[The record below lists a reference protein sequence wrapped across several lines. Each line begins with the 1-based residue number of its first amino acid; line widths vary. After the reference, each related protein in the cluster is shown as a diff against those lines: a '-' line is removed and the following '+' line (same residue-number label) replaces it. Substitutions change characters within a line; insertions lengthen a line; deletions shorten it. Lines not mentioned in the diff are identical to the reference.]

1 MNILDHKSK
10 NNLPILY
17 SFRRCPYAMRARM
30 AINISNQKCEIR
42 EVLLRDKPTSM
53 LEYSSKGTVPV
64 LVLQSG
70 EVIDESLDV
79 IDWAL
84 NLNDP
89 ENWQRSKDN
98 EKTKEL
104 IKINDGEFKHHLD
117 RYKYSKRYDN
127 EDPEFHR
134 KKCLSFIEKVN
145 SELQNSKYIFDDAIS
160 YIDISLLPF
169 IRQFRIADNEWFDE
183 LPYENVKSWLS
194 NFLNSELLESIMSKH
209 DLWKEGDE
217 VTIF

>member
-30 AINISNQKCEIR
+30 AIHISSQKCEIR
-42 EVLLRDKPTSM
+42 EVLLRDKPPSM

-89 ENWQRSKDN
+89 DNWQRSKDN

-169 IRQFRIADNEWFDE
+169 IRQFRIADKEWFDE

-194 NFLNSELLESIMSKH
+194 NFLNSELLKSIMSKY

>member
-1 MNILDHKSK
+1 
-10 NNLPILY
+10 
-17 SFRRCPYAMRARM
+17 M
-30 AINISNQKCEIR
+30 AIHISSQKCEIR
-42 EVLLRDKPTSM
+42 EVLLRDKPPSM

-89 ENWQRSKDN
+89 DNWQRSKNN

-104 IKINDGEFKHHLD
+104 IKINDGEFKYHLD

-194 NFLNSELLESIMSKH
+194 NFLNSELLKSIMSKY
-209 DLWKEGDE
+209 DIWKEGDE

>member
-1 MNILDHKSK
+1 MNILDHKLK

-30 AINISNQKCEIR
+30 AIHISSQKCEIR
-42 EVLLRDKPTSM
+42 EVLLRDKPPSM

-89 ENWQRSKDN
+89 DNWQRSKDN

-134 KKCLSFIEKVN
+134 KKCLSFIKKVN
-145 SELQNSKYIFDDAIS
+145 SELQNSKYIFDDEIS

-194 NFLNSELLESIMSKH
+194 NFLNSELLKSIMSKY

>member
-1 MNILDHKSK
+1 
-10 NNLPILY
+10 
-17 SFRRCPYAMRARM
+17 M
-30 AINISNQKCEIR
+30 AIYTSQQKCEIR
-42 EVLLRDKPTSM
+42 EVLLKDKPPSM
-53 LEYSSKGTVPV
+53 LGYSSKGTVPV

-70 EVIDESLDV
+70 NVIDESLDV

-89 ENWQRSKDN
+89 YNWKRSKDLQ
-98 EKTKEL
+98 KTKEL
-104 IKINDGEFKHHLD
+104 IEINDGDFKFHLD
-117 RYKYSKRYDN
+117 RYKYSKRYKN
-127 EDPEFHR
+127 EDPNFH
-134 KKCLSFIEKVN
+134 KEKCLTFIKMINE
-145 SELQNSKYIFDDAIS
+145 ELKDSKYIYDNEIS

-194 NFLNSELLESIMSKH
+194 NFLNSELLKSIMSKY

>member
-1 MNILDHKSK
+1 MNTLDHKSK

-30 AINISNQKCEIR
+30 AIHISGQRCELR
-42 EVLLRDKPTSM
+42 EVLLRDKPPSM
-53 LEYSSKGTVPV
+53 LEYSAKGTVPV
-64 LVLQSG
+64 LILQDG
-70 EVIDESLDV
+70 KVIDESLDV

-89 ENWQRSKDN
+89 DDWQRSKDK

-104 IKINDGEFKHHLD
+104 IKINDGEFKYHLD

-134 KKCLSFIEKVN
+134 KKCLKFIESVNNELNN
-145 SELQNSKYIFDDAIS
+145 SEYIFDDNIS
-160 YIDISLLPF
+160 YADIVLLPF
-169 IRQFRIADNEWFDE
+169 IRQFRIADIEWFDS
-183 LPYENVKSWLS
+183 LPYDNLKKWLS
-194 NFLNSELLESIMSKH
+194 SFLGSSLLNSIMKKY
-209 DLWKEGDE
+209 DLWKEGDKSI
-217 VTIF
+217 VF

>member
-1 MNILDHKSK
+1 MNILDHKLK

-30 AINISNQKCEIR
+30 AIHISSQKCEIR
-42 EVLLRDKPTSM
+42 EVLLRDKPPSM

-89 ENWQRSKDN
+89 DNWQRSKDN

-194 NFLNSELLESIMSKH
+194 NFLNSELLKSIMSKY

>member
-1 MNILDHKSK
+1 
-10 NNLPILY
+10 
-17 SFRRCPYAMRARM
+17 M
-30 AINISNQKCEIR
+30 AIYTSQQKCEIR
-42 EVLLRDKPTSM
+42 EVLLKDKPPSM
-53 LEYSSKGTVPV
+53 LGYSSKGTVPV

-70 EVIDESLDV
+70 NVIDESLDV

-84 NLNDP
+84 DINDP
-89 ENWQRSKDN
+89 YNLKRSKDSK
-98 EKTKEL
+98 KTKEL
-104 IKINDGEFKHHLD
+104 IEINDGDFKFHLD
-117 RYKYSKRYDN
+117 RYKYSKRYEN
-127 EDPEFHR
+127 EDPNFHR
-134 KKCLSFIEKVN
+134 EKCLTFIKMINE
-145 SELQNSKYIFDDAIS
+145 ELKDSKYIYDNEIS

-194 NFLNSELLESIMSKH
+194 NFLNSELLKSIMYKY

>member
-1 MNILDHKSK
+1 
-10 NNLPILY
+10 
-17 SFRRCPYAMRARM
+17 M
-30 AINISNQKCEIR
+30 AIHISGQKCELR
-42 EVLLRDKPTSM
+42 EVLLRDKPPSM
-53 LEYSSKGTVPV
+53 LDYSAKGTVPV

-70 EVIDESLDV
+70 NVIDESLDV

-89 ENWQRSKDN
+89 DNWQRSKDN

-134 KKCLSFIEKVN
+134 KKCLKFIESINNELNN
-145 SELQNSKYIFDDAIS
+145 SEYIFDDNIS
-160 YIDISLLPF
+160 YADIVLLPF
-169 IRQFRIADNEWFDE
+169 IRQFRIADIEWFE
-183 LPYENVKSWLS
+183 SLPYDNLKKWLLQLLVQNHLS
-194 NFLNSELLESIMSKH
+194 FLTGNEDALSSLQVLLLLLFFEKQARQ
-209 DLWKEGDE
+209 LY
-217 VTIF
+217 VFLQ

>member
-1 MNILDHKSK
+1 MNILDHKLK

-30 AINISNQKCEIR
+30 AIHISSQKCEIR
-42 EVLLRDKPTSM
+42 EVLLRDKPPSM

-89 ENWQRSKDN
+89 DNWQRSKDN

-134 KKCLSFIEKVN
+134 KKCLKFIEKIN
-145 SELQNSKYIFDDAIS
+145 SELQNSKYIFDDEIS

>member
-1 MNILDHKSK
+1 
-10 NNLPILY
+10 
-17 SFRRCPYAMRARM
+17 M
-30 AINISNQKCEIR
+30 AIYTSQQKCEIR
-42 EVLLRDKPTSM
+42 EVLLKDKPPSM
-53 LEYSSKGTVPV
+53 LGYSSKGTVPV

-70 EVIDESLDV
+70 NVIDESLDV

-89 ENWQRSKDN
+89 YNWKRSKDSK
-98 EKTKEL
+98 KTKEL
-104 IKINDGEFKHHLD
+104 IEINDGDFKFHLD
-117 RYKYSKRYDN
+117 RYKYSKRYEN
-127 EDPEFHR
+127 EDPNFHR
-134 KKCLSFIEKVN
+134 EKCLTFIKMIN
-145 SELQNSKYIFDDAIS
+145 KELKDSKYIYDNEIS

-169 IRQFRIADNEWFDE
+169 IRQFRIADNVWFDE

-194 NFLNSELLESIMSKH
+194 NFLNSELLKSIMYKY

>member
-1 MNILDHKSK
+1 MNILDHKLK

-30 AINISNQKCEIR
+30 AIHISSQKCEIR
-42 EVLLRDKPTSM
+42 EVLLRDKPPSM

-89 ENWQRSKDN
+89 DNWQRSKNN

-104 IKINDGEFKHHLD
+104 IKINDGEFKYHLD

-145 SELQNSKYIFDDAIS
+145 SELQNSKYIFDDEIS

-194 NFLNSELLESIMSKH
+194 NFLNSELLKSIMSKY

>member
-1 MNILDHKSK
+1 MNILDHKLK

-30 AINISNQKCEIR
+30 AIHISSQKCEIR
-42 EVLLRDKPTSM
+42 EVLLRDKPPSM

-79 IDWAL
+79 IEWAL

-89 ENWQRSKDN
+89 DNWQRSKDN

>member
-1 MNILDHKSK
+1 MNILDHKLK

-30 AINISNQKCEIR
+30 AIHISSQKCEIR
-42 EVLLRDKPTSM
+42 EVLLRDKPPSM

-89 ENWQRSKDN
+89 DNWQRSKDKEN
-98 EKTKEL
+98 TKEL

-134 KKCLSFIEKVN
+134 KKCLSFIEKDN
-145 SELQNSKYIFDDAIS
+145 SELQNSKYIFDDEIS

-194 NFLNSELLESIMSKH
+194 NFLNSELLKSIMYKY

>member
-1 MNILDHKSK
+1 MDHKSK

-30 AINISNQKCEIR
+30 AIHISGQKCELR
-42 EVLLRDKPTSM
+42 EVLLRDKPPSM
-53 LEYSSKGTVPV
+53 LEYSAKGTVPV
-64 LVLQSG
+64 LILQDG
-70 EVIDESLDV
+70 KVIDESLDV

-89 ENWQRSKDN
+89 DDWQRSKDK

-104 IKINDGEFKHHLD
+104 IKINDGEFKYHLD

-134 KKCLSFIEKVN
+134 KKCLKFIESIN
-145 SELQNSKYIFDDAIS
+145 NELNNSKYIFDDNIS
-160 YIDISLLPF
+160 YADIVVLPF
-169 IRQFRIADNEWFDE
+169 IRQFRIADIEWFDS
-183 LPYENVKSWLS
+183 LPYDNLKKWLS
-194 NFLNSELLESIMSKH
+194 SFLGSSLLNSIMKKY
-209 DLWKEGDE
+209 DLWKEGDKSI
-217 VTIF
+217 VF

>member
-104 IKINDGEFKHHLD
+104 IKINDGEFKYHLD

>member
-1 MNILDHKSK
+1 MDHKLK

-30 AINISNQKCEIR
+30 AIHISSQKCEIR
-42 EVLLRDKPTSM
+42 EVLLRDKPPSM

-89 ENWQRSKDN
+89 DNWQRSKNN

-104 IKINDGEFKHHLD
+104 IKINDGEFKYHLD

-194 NFLNSELLESIMSKH
+194 NFLNSELLKSIMSKY
-209 DLWKEGDE
+209 DIWKEGDE

>member
-1 MNILDHKSK
+1 MNILDHKLK

-30 AINISNQKCEIR
+30 AIHISSQKCEIR
-42 EVLLRDKPTSM
+42 EVLLRDKPPSM

-89 ENWQRSKDN
+89 DNWQRSKDN

-104 IKINDGEFKHHLD
+104 IKINDGEFKYHLD

-145 SELQNSKYIFDDAIS
+145 SELQNSKYIFDDEIS

-194 NFLNSELLESIMSKH
+194 NFLNSELLKSIMSKY

>member
-1 MNILDHKSK
+1 LDHKSK

-30 AINISNQKCEIR
+30 AIHISGQKCELR
-42 EVLLRDKPTSM
+42 EVLLRDKPPSM
-53 LEYSSKGTVPV
+53 LEYSAKGTVPV
-64 LVLQSG
+64 LILQDG
-70 EVIDESLDV
+70 KVIDESLDV

-89 ENWQRSKDN
+89 DDWQRSKDK

-104 IKINDGEFKHHLD
+104 IKINDGEFKYHLD

-134 KKCLSFIEKVN
+134 KKCLKFIESINNELKN
-145 SELQNSKYIFDDAIS
+145 SEYIFDDNIS
-160 YIDISLLPF
+160 YADIVLLPF
-169 IRQFRIADNEWFDE
+169 IRQFRIADIEWFDS
-183 LPYENVKSWLS
+183 LPYDNLKKWLS
-194 NFLNSELLESIMSKH
+194 SFLDSSLLNSIMKKY
-209 DLWKEGDE
+209 DLWKEGDKSI
-217 VTIF
+217 VF

>member
-1 MNILDHKSK
+1 MDHKSK

-30 AINISNQKCEIR
+30 AIHISGQKCELR
-42 EVLLRDKPTSM
+42 EVLLRDKPPSM
-53 LEYSSKGTVPV
+53 LEYSAKGTVPV
-64 LVLQSG
+64 LILQDG
-70 EVIDESLDV
+70 KVIDESLDV

-89 ENWQRSKDN
+89 DDWQRSKDK

-104 IKINDGEFKHHLD
+104 IKINDGEFKYHLD

-134 KKCLSFIEKVN
+134 KRCLKFIESINNELNN
-145 SELQNSKYIFDDAIS
+145 SEYIFDDNIS
-160 YIDISLLPF
+160 YADIVLLPF
-169 IRQFRIADNEWFDE
+169 IRQFRIADMEWFDS
-183 LPYENVKSWLS
+183 LPYDNLKKWLS
-194 NFLNSELLESIMSKH
+194 SFLGSSLLNSIMKKY
-209 DLWKEGDE
+209 DLWKEGDKSI
-217 VTIF
+217 VF

>member
-1 MNILDHKSK
+1 MNILDHKLK

-30 AINISNQKCEIR
+30 AIHISSQKCEIR
-42 EVLLRDKPTSM
+42 EVLLRDKPPSM

-79 IDWAL
+79 IEWAL

-89 ENWQRSKDN
+89 DNWQRSKDN

-104 IKINDGEFKHHLD
+104 IKINDGEFKYHLD

-145 SELQNSKYIFDDAIS
+145 SELQNSKYIFDDEIS

-194 NFLNSELLESIMSKH
+194 NFLNSELLRSIMSKY

>member
-1 MNILDHKSK
+1 LDHKSK

-30 AINISNQKCEIR
+30 AIHISGQKCELR
-42 EVLLRDKPTSM
+42 EVLLRDKPPSM
-53 LEYSSKGTVPV
+53 LEYSAKGTVPV
-64 LVLQSG
+64 LILQDG
-70 EVIDESLDV
+70 KVIDESLDV

-89 ENWQRSKDN
+89 DDWQRSKDK

-104 IKINDGEFKHHLD
+104 IKINDGEFKYHLD

-134 KKCLSFIEKVN
+134 KKCLKFIESINNELNN
-145 SELQNSKYIFDDAIS
+145 SEYIFDDNIS
-160 YIDISLLPF
+160 YADIVLLPF
-169 IRQFRIADNEWFDE
+169 IRQFRIADIEWFDS
-183 LPYENVKSWLS
+183 LPYDNLKKWLS
-194 NFLNSELLESIMSKH
+194 SFLDSSLLNSIMKKY
-209 DLWKEGDE
+209 DLWKEGDKSI
-217 VTIF
+217 VF

>member
-1 MNILDHKSK
+1 
-10 NNLPILY
+10 
-17 SFRRCPYAMRARM
+17 M
-30 AINISNQKCEIR
+30 AIYTSQQKCEIR
-42 EVLLRDKPTSM
+42 EVLLKDKPPSM
-53 LEYSSKGTVPV
+53 LGYSSKGTVPV

-70 EVIDESLDV
+70 NVIDESLDV

-84 NLNDP
+84 DINDP
-89 ENWQRSKDN
+89 YNWKRSKDSK
-98 EKTKEL
+98 KTKEL
-104 IKINDGEFKHHLD
+104 IEINDGDFKFHLD
-117 RYKYSKRYDN
+117 RYKYSKRYEN
-127 EDPEFHR
+127 EDPNFHR
-134 KKCLSFIEKVN
+134 EKCLTFIKMINKELEK
-145 SELQNSKYIFDDAIS
+145 SIYIYDNEIS

-194 NFLNSELLESIMSKH
+194 KFLDSFLLNSIMEKY

>member
-30 AINISNQKCEIR
+30 AIHISSQKCEIR
-42 EVLLRDKPTSM
+42 EVLLRDKPPSM

-89 ENWQRSKDN
+89 DNWQRSKDN
-98 EKTKEL
+98 ENTKEL

-117 RYKYSKRYDN
+117 RYKYSKRYDD

-145 SELQNSKYIFDDAIS
+145 SELQNSKYIFDDEIS

-194 NFLNSELLESIMSKH
+194 NFLNSELLKSIMYKY

>member
-1 MNILDHKSK
+1 
-10 NNLPILY
+10 
-17 SFRRCPYAMRARM
+17 M
-30 AINISNQKCEIR
+30 AIYTSQQKCEIR
-42 EVLLRDKPTSM
+42 EVLLKDKPPSM
-53 LEYSSKGTVPV
+53 LGYSSKGTVPV

-70 EVIDESLDV
+70 NVIDESLDV

-89 ENWQRSKDN
+89 YNWKRSKDLQ
-98 EKTKEL
+98 KTKEL
-104 IKINDGEFKHHLD
+104 IEINDGDFKFHLD
-117 RYKYSKRYDN
+117 RYKYSKRYEN
-127 EDPEFHR
+127 EDPNFH
-134 KKCLSFIEKVN
+134 KEKCLTFIKMINE
-145 SELQNSKYIFDDAIS
+145 ELKDSKYIYDNEIS

-194 NFLNSELLESIMSKH
+194 NFLNSELLKSIMYKY